1 MALNFDL
8 NEEQQMFQRVVRD
21 FCEREIKPYAHEI
34 DETGE
39 LRWAAI
45 RKMRDLGLLGLQVPE
60 AYGGAEL
67 DTVSASIAV
76 EELGRVCGSTALS
89 ISAHNGLGMGPI
101 IRWGTD
107 AQKAK
112 FLPLLMDGD
121 HLGALA
127 LTEPQAGSDL
137 LNGAQT
143 YAVRDGDAWVINGQ
157 KAWITNPKYAPVIVV
172 LLRTDREAGSRG
184 FSHLLVETDR
194 PGLTI
199 HPPEKKMGL
208 KGSPTQMLTFENVRV
223 PVENVL
229 GEEGRGFQQTM
240 QTLDSGRISI
250 GALSIGLAQGA
261 FEEMVRYAQERHA
274 FGEPIANKQAIQ
286 WMIAD
291 AAVEIEAART
301 LVYKAAWTKD
311 EGRDFTR
318 IAAIAKLKASEVA
331 EKVCHDAIQIH
342 GSYGYSREYPVERM
356 YRDQRLMSIGEGTSE
371 IQRLVIARKVLQ
383 EFEANLPV
391 QA

>member
-1 MALNFDL
+1 MDFEL

-21 FCEREIKPYAHEI
+21 FCEAEVKPYASEV

-39 LRWAAI
+39 LHWDAI
-45 RKMRDLGLLGLQVPE
+45 RKMADIGLLSLQVPE
-60 AYGGAEL
+60 DYDGADL
-67 DTVSASIAV
+67 DTISASIAV

-89 ISAHNGLGMGPI
+89 VSAHNGLGTGPI
-101 IRWGTD
+101 VKWGTQ
-107 AQKAK
+107 AQKDTY
-112 FLPLLMDGD
+112 LPKLISGD

-143 YAVRDGDAWVINGQ
+143 FARRDGESWVINGN

-172 LLRTDREAGSRG
+172 LTRTDKGAGSRG
-184 FSHLLVETDR
+184 FSMILVDTDTE
-194 PGLTI
+194 GLTI

-208 KGSPTQMLTFENVRV
+208 KGSPTQMLTFENVCV
-223 PVENVL
+223 PLDNLL
-229 GEEGRGFQQTM
+229 GEEGFGFHQTM
-240 QTLDSGRISI
+240 QTLDAGRISI
-250 GALSIGLAQGA
+250 GALSVGLAQGA
-261 FEEMVRYAQERHA
+261 FEEMVKYAQDRHA

-291 AAVEIEAART
+291 AAMEIEAARF
-301 LVYKAAWTKD
+301 LVYRAAWLKD
-311 EGRDFTR
+311 QGKDFSK

-331 EKVCHDAIQIH
+331 EKVCHDAIQVH

-356 YRDQRLMSIGEGTSE
+356 YRDQRLMTIGEGTSQ
-371 IQRLVIARKVLQ
+371 IQRLVIARSVLQ
-383 EFEANLPV
+383 EFNQGVPTPV
-391 QA
+391 

>member
-1 MALNFDL
+1 MDFDL
-8 NEEQQMFQRVVRD
+8 NAEQKMFQRVVRD
-21 FCEREIKPYAHEI
+21 FCETELKPYASEV

-39 LRWAAI
+39 LRMAAI
-45 RKMRDLGLLGLQVPE
+45 RKMADLGLLSLQVPE

-67 DTVSASIAV
+67 DSISASIAV

-89 ISAHNGLGMGPI
+89 ISAHNGLGVGPI
-101 IRWGTD
+101 VRWGTEE
-107 AQKAK
+107 QKQR
-112 FLPLLMDGD
+112 FLPQLLDGE

-143 YAVRDGDAWVINGQ
+143 YATRDGDEWVINGQ

-184 FSHLLVETDR
+184 FSHILVETDR
-194 PGLTI
+194 AGLTI

-223 PVENVL
+223 PVSNLL
-229 GEEGRGFQQTM
+229 GEEGRGFHQTM

-250 GALSIGLAQGA
+250 GALSVGLAQGA
-261 FEEMVRYAQERHA
+261 FEEMVRYAQERQA

-301 LVYKAAWTKD
+301 LVYKAAWMKD
-311 EGRDFTR
+311 QGRDFGK

-331 EKVCHDAIQIH
+331 EKVCHDSIQVH

-356 YRDQRLMSIGEGTSE
+356 YRDQRLMSIGEGTSQ
-371 IQRLVIARKVLQ
+371 IQRLVIARRVLQ
-383 EFEANLPV
+383 EFDI
-391 QA
+391 QAPTQA

>member
-1 MALNFDL
+1 MDFDL
-8 NEEQQMFQRVVRD
+8 NHEQKMFQRVVRD
-21 FCEREIKPYAHEI
+21 FCVAELKPYAAEV

-39 LRWAAI
+39 MRWDAV
-45 RKMRDLGLLGLQVPE
+45 RKMADLGLLSLQVPE
-60 AYGGAEL
+60 EYGGAEL
-67 DTVSASIAV
+67 DTISASIAV

-89 ISAHNGLGMGPI
+89 ISAHNGLGLGPI
-101 IRWGTD
+101 VRWGTD
-107 AQKAK
+107 AQKERYIPM
-112 FLPLLMDGD
+112 LISGD

-143 YAVRDGDAWVINGQ
+143 YARRDGDSWVVNGH

-172 LLRTDREAGSRG
+172 LLRTDREAGSHG
-184 FSHLLVETDR
+184 FSMLLVDTDAD
-194 PGLTI
+194 GLTL

-223 PVENVL
+223 PLDNVL
-229 GEEGRGFQQTM
+229 GPEGEGFYQTM

-250 GALSIGLAQGA
+250 GALSVGLAQGA
-261 FEEMVRYAQERHA
+261 FEEMARYAQERHA

-291 AAVEIEAART
+291 AALEIEAART
-301 LVYKAAWTKD
+301 LVHKAAWLKD
-311 EGRDFTR
+311 QGRDFGKL
-318 IAAIAKLKASEVA
+318 AAMAKLKASEVA

-356 YRDQRLMSIGEGTSE
+356 YRDQRLMSIGEGTSQ
-371 IQRLVIARKVLQ
+371 IQRLVIARRVLQ
-383 EFEANLPV
+383 EMAAAVP
-391 QA
+391 AMA